1 MNDEHGTDGRSEAHA
16 PPTERHGVSSRKV
29 AHRNELLALR
39 LVGYFGH
46 LRTLDFAAA
55 LYPGVGHKS
64 AYEMVRRTVRRLSD
78 AGELLERRN
87 AIGTTSY
94 VLAKRGVS
102 RLLQAGFDAK
112 PGYEISSVAGGTFLH
127 RALTTSYLLHRMH
140 SRVHPIGEYALL
152 TGQTDLDPI
161 RLKAAYRKLPDGLCI
176 STGNPAYHAGVQLVE
191 WVETEF
197 SFKPDEELDRVIALE
212 GAIGPP
218 LAGMA
223 GWVFDRLT
231 VLCDATSGHAERIL
245 RRIPKWMSMH
255 AGRFTNRDAGFD
267 CTFIMLADITP
278 PMTVTGF
285 TTLCVGEE
293 LRRRGVWR
301 PRFT

>member
-1 MNDEHGTDGRSEAHA
+1 MKEEHGTDDRSEAHA
-16 PPTERHGVSSRKV
+16 PTSERHGVNSRQV
-29 AHRNELLALR
+29 AQRNERLALQ

-46 LRTLDFAAA
+46 LRTLDLAAA
-55 LYPGVGHKS
+55 LFPGVGHKS
-64 AYEMVRRTVRRLSD
+64 AYEMARRTVRRLTD

-140 SRVHPIGEYALL
+140 SGAHPIGEYALM
-152 TGQTDLDPI
+152 TGQTDLDPT

-176 STGNPAYHAGVQLVE
+176 STGDPAYDAGVQLVE

-212 GAIGPP
+212 GAMGPP

-223 GWVFDRLT
+223 GSVFDRLT

-245 RRIPKWMSMH
+245 TRIPKWMSMH
-255 AGRFTNRDAGFD
+255 AGRFTDRDAAFD
-267 CTFIMLADITP
+267 SVFIILSDIKL

-285 TTLCVGEE
+285 RSLRVGEE

-301 PRFT
+301 TRFT